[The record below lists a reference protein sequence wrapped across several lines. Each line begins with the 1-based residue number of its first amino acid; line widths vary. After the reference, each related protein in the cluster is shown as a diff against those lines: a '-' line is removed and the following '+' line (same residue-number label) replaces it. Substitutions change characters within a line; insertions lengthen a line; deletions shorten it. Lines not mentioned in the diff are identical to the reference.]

1 MRKYIHKYLDE
12 KYYIKASEAG
22 NDGIYL
28 HVDKEE
34 LYQYPIG
41 KKIILDEIVTL
52 FAIELEEAKLEIH
65 LWAIKKKPDVD
76 LEFFWKVVAYDN
88 IAFPVVRRVFAQT
101 LGQDLVAVQPMST
114 PKINLVYLDY
124 VYGTKPWYKKLW
136 DKIKGFFKKKPKKKI
151 MHYGVLD
158 HDTRKNQWLE
168 QYSAMHLAQEN
179 EL

>member
-28 HVDKEE
+28 HVEKEE
-34 LYQYPIG
+34 RYQYPV
-41 KKIILDEIVTL
+41 KNQFIIDELVTL
-52 FAIELEEAKLEIH
+52 FAIEPEEAKLEIH

-76 LEFFWKVVAYDN
+76 LEFFWKITQFEN
-88 IAFPVVRRVFAQT
+88 IAFPIVQRVFAQT
-101 LGQDLVAVQPMST
+101 IAHDLVPVQAMSM
-114 PKINLVYLDY
+114 PKLDLVYLDY
-124 VYGTKPWYKKLW
+124 VYGNKPWYKKLW
-136 DKIKGFFKKKPKKKI
+136 DKVKGFFRKKSKKKI

-158 HDTRKNQWLE
+158 HEVKNQWLE
-168 QYSAMHLAQEN
+168 QYSAMHLAQQN